1 MSVTV
6 SKPLSLLVVDDV
18 PAAVDELSRL
28 LREIS
33 DGVDV
38 TGVDDPVTVVKM
50 IQGGHFD
57 AVFLDIA
64 MPGLD
69 GLELAG
75 LLAKLADPPV
85 IVFVTAYEEHAL
97 AAYGIGA
104 VDYLLKPV
112 RAERLAETMERVHR
126 AHSAGGRQDSA
137 AESGVRMDTMAAL
150 PVESGGRTWYVR
162 REDVR
167 YVEAHGDYVR
177 LHTPTGIPLV
187 RMPISR
193 LAEYWEY
200 AGFVRVHR
208 GFLVALSA
216 VRELRSDTAGGLL
229 AHTDVGDVPVSR
241 RHSRELRERLLAAAQ
256 RGELPTSRHGPGAS
270 R

>member
-1 MSVTV
+1 MNSPV
-6 SKPLSLLVVDDV
+6 SSPLSVLAVDDV
-18 PAAVDELSRL
+18 PAALDELCRL
-28 LREIS
+28 LREASSSIE
-33 DGVDV
+33 V
-38 TGVDDPVTVVKM
+38 TSAGDPVTVVKM
-50 IQGGHFD
+50 IQSGRFD

-75 LLAKLADPPV
+75 LLAKLTDPPV
-85 IVFVTAYEEHAL
+85 IVFVTAYEEHAV

-112 RAERLAETMERVHR
+112 RAERLVETMERVHR
-126 AHSAGGRQDSA
+126 ARSVLGRHAAGEDAGAQPDA
-137 AESGVRMDTMAAL
+137 MAAL

-162 REDVR
+162 RADVR
-167 YVEAHGDYVR
+167 FVEAHGDYVR
-177 LHTPTGIPLV
+177 LHTPSGVHLV

-193 LAEYWEY
+193 LQEYWEQSD
-200 AGFVRVHR
+200 FVRVHR
-208 GFLVALSA
+208 GFLVALSG

-241 RHSRELRERLLAAAQ
+241 RHARELRERLLKAAQ
-256 RGELPTSRHGPGAS
+256 RGELAPSPDAPGAA